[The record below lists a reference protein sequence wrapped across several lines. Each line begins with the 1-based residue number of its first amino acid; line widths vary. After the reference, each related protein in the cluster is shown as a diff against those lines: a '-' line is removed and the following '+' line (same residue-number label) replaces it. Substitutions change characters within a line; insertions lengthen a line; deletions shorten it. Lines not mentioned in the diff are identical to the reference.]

1 MRVYI
6 SVDMEGVAG
15 VTHEDQTN
23 PIDPNC
29 AGEYGRFRRL
39 MTAEANA
46 AVEGALA
53 AGATRVAVNDS
64 HWLMRNLVVEDL
76 HPAAELVSG
85 STKPRSMLEGI
96 EAGFD
101 AACFIGYHARAGT
114 AHAILDHTYTDRIFR
129 VHLNGVEV
137 GELGINA
144 ALAGRFGVPV
154 AAVSGDQALAAE
166 CSALL
171 GPGTRAVVVKHA
183 VARHGARSVAPAE
196 ACRLIREGVAA
207 AVKAPPKP
215 WTAAT
220 PSTLEVEF
228 CSSHHADMA
237 ELVPGSVRSGG
248 RSVAVTHAD
257 YADTYRAFRALYNL
271 ASVP

>member
-15 VTHEDQTN
+15 VVHEDQTN

-39 MTAEANA
+39 MTGEANA

-53 AGATRVAVNDS
+53 AGATRVLVNDS
-64 HWLMRNLVVEDL
+64 HWLMRNLLAEEL
-76 HPAAELVSG
+76 HPSAELVSG

-129 VHLNGVEV
+129 VKLNGQEV
-137 GELGINA
+137 GELGLNA
-144 ALAGRFGVPV
+144 ALAGTFGVPV
-154 AAVSGDQALAAE
+154 ALVSGDQALAAE
-166 CSALL
+166 CGALL
-171 GPGTRAVVVKHA
+171 GEGTRAVIVKHA

-196 ACRLIREGVAA
+196 ACRLIREGVTA
-207 AVKAPPKP
+207 AVRQPPTP
-215 WTAAT
+215 WTVESPAT
-220 PSTLEVEF
+220 IEVEF

-237 ELVPGSVRSGG
+237 ELVPGSERIGG
-248 RSVAVTHAD
+248 RTVRVTHAD
-257 YADTYRAFRALYNL
+257 YAETFSAFRALYNL
-271 ASVP
+271 ASAP